1 MTAKSPPAAASR
13 NERAQA
19 AVELALVLP
28 VLLLITVAVC
38 QLALAL
44 NCYIVIT
51 SASRDGARCAA
62 ATNDRDAARK
72 ATLTSTAGLPGERPG
87 VDVVFPEGRSKGS
100 PVSVSV
106 CYRMPLL
113 LPGLDK
119 IVPRPEFKTSAS
131 MALEKGLE

>member
-1 MTAKSPPAAASR
+1 MDD
-13 NERAQA
+13 RAQA
-19 AVELALVLP
+19 AVELAMVLP

-51 SASRDGARCAA
+51 SAGRDGARCAA
-62 ATNDRDAARK
+62 ATNDRAAGEK
-72 ATLTSTAGLPGERPG
+72 ATLASASGLPGERPS
-87 VDVVFPEGRSKGS
+87 VEITFPEGREKGS

-106 CYRMPLL
+106 SYRMPLL

-119 IVPRPEFKTSAS
+119 VVPRPLFKASAS
-131 MALEKGLE
+131 MALERGVE